1 MKKFLRHRFIV
12 ERLRMK
18 PHSYEDLIRAL
29 EKSEEYFIVWNIHL
43 DIFKVQ
49 VVEYTHFI
57 EDKNTSR
64 KDKISW
70 RYF

>member
-1 MKKFLRHRFIV
+1 MSAKIIIIFELQTHWI
-12 ERLRMK
+12 
-18 PHSYEDLIRAL
+18 

-70 RYF
+70 RYFL